1 ASLIKAQ
8 FQTGDVALASQT
20 SWYVCSSNPTDIA
33 SYSVTTYNQTVTST
47 PNFGNTRNGFS
58 TPDVPPC
65 TQSFVSVVVDP
76 TNFPMIF
83 NGLTFLAWMHNHA
96 QQTAWCLV
104 VSNPNTAA
112 ICLRISYTFTD
123 PTNAATSTPTNN
135 TVNGGAS
142 PTSGSGS
149 YTTTIVLPSVS
160 GVQKI
165 SWNSK
170 GILVIALACVVVIQS
185 FMALI

>member
-1 ASLIKAQ
+1 MTF
-8 FQTGDVALASQT
+8 FQTQSITTCVNTCTKTALTKS
-20 SWYVCSSNPTDIA
+20 
-33 SYSVTTYNQTVTST
+33 
-47 PNFGNTRNGFS
+47 
-58 TPDVPPC
+58 
-65 TQSFVSVVVDP
+65 
-76 TNFPMIF
+76 
-83 NGLTFLAWMHNHA
+83 A

-112 ICLRISYTFTD
+112 ISLRISYTFTD